1 MILPKV
7 AHGGPSLFVRQLR
20 TVRLV
25 PFPVLAL
32 SSASK
37 DPPAE
42 PGALVM
48 WPLEA
53 AVGAA
58 DAAP

>member
-1 MILPKV
+1 MNAAAIAAALGDARGDSRAWRCRCPL
-7 AHGGPSLFVRQLR
+7 HGRRSL
-20 TVRLV
+20 
-25 PFPVLAL
+25 L
-32 SSASK
+32 SK
-37 DPPAE
+37 NPPAE